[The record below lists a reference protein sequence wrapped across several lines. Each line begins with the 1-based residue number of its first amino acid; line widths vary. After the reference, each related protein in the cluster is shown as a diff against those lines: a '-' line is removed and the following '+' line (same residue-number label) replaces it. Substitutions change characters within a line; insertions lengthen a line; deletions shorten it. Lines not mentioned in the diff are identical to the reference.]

1 MMMRILAV
9 LAVLVSLTGCV
20 SMEERRAAFYN
31 QYDPFIG
38 KTADELVKQKG
49 VPTGSYTLSTG
60 GKVLE
65 YATSRVVTRGGGS
78 MTVFQQV
85 YVPGKDGGTGA
96 WVSIPVDRPMPSR
109 IDEENCKIIFQI
121 SPKNIVESW
130 RSEGN
135 ACY

>member
-1 MMMRILAV
+1 MMRIIVALAV
-9 LAVLVSLTGCV
+9 LASLSGCV
-20 SMEERRAAFYN
+20 SMEERRAAFFN
-31 QYDPFIG
+31 SLDPFVG
-38 KTADELVKQKG
+38 KTADELVLQKG
-49 VPTGSYTLSTG
+49 VPTGSYMLSNG

-65 YATSRVVTRGGGS
+65 YATNRVVTRGGGS

-85 YVPGKDGGTGA
+85 YVPGSNGGTGA
-96 WVSIPVDRPMPSR
+96 WVSVPVERPMPSR
-109 IDEENCKIIFQI
+109 VDEENCKIIFQV

>member
-1 MMMRILAV
+1 MLGLA
-9 LAVLVSLTGCV
+9 GCV
-20 SMEERRAAFYN
+20 SMEERRAAFFN
-31 QYDPFIG
+31 RLDPFVG
-38 KTADELVKQKG
+38 KTADELVLQKG
-49 VPTGSYTLSTG
+49 VPTGSYTLSNG

-65 YATSRVVTRGGGS
+65 YAASRVVTRGGGS

-85 YVPGKDGGTGA
+85 YVPGSNGGTGA
-96 WVSIPVDRPMPSR
+96 WVSVPVERPMPSR
-109 IDEENCKIIFQI
+109 VDEENCKIIFQV